1 MKGKMKK
8 YKFAVGLCG
17 PQIIY
22 TNIIK
27 AVSPEEAARKYFE
40 SLGEPFTEEQ
50 VTDMASRARLVEAV
64 VRKKKGFYD
73 VAGTK
78 IKEGDTVAFVHRYEE
93 YLLKI
98 DTGKVKRFTKAKA
111 FVENAAGE
119 EFGFVSDK
127 DSKVLRIV
135 KIPENIDI
143 YKGEDAEATA
153 IDALGQKIEIGNEV
167 VYLGAFRVGGGNTS
181 FNYVGKVTDIDS
193 RYISAEGMNGRRK
206 MFKSIVVIKK

>member
-1 MKGKMKK
+1 MSEKMRK
-8 YKFAVGLCG
+8 YRFAVGLCG

-27 AVSPEEAARKYFE
+27 AVSPEEAARKYYEGMGE
-40 SLGEPFTEEQ
+40 SFTEEL
-50 VTDMASRARLVEAV
+50 VAELASRARLVEEV
-64 VRKKKGFYD
+64 VRKKNGFFD
-73 VAGTK
+73 VAGAK

-93 YLLKI
+93 YRLKI
-98 DTGKVKRFTKAKA
+98 DTGKVTRFTKAKA
-111 FVENAAGE
+111 FVENADGE
-119 EFGFVSDK
+119 EFGFVSNK

-135 KIPENIDI
+135 KIPDNIET
-143 YKGEDAEATA
+143 YKGEDAETTA

-181 FNYVGKVTDIDS
+181 FNYVGKVTDIDN
-193 RYISAEGMNGRRK
+193 RYISAEGMNGRK